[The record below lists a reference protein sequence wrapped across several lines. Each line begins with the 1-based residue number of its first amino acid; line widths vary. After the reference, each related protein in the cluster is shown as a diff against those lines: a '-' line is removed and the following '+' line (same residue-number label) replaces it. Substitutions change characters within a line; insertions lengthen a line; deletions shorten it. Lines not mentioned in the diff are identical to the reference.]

1 MGNRKW
7 KTGRNIQRTLGA
19 RVTNLPSLPGT
30 KEFHGTFQCEKCDS
44 PRQTRTVG
52 QPTQCLEGIQFQCT
66 GTKEVEAG
74 NGVGKRLSWDRTKTK
89 TYDGWE
95 EDRSLSWKLQALQIS
110 LYLQIPT
117 PRFQCRDFKEMCIT
131 CFYTCSFSN
140 TCALFYSSVSQ
151 LGESR

>member
-1 MGNRKW
+1 MMGNRKW

-95 EDRSLSWKLQALQIS
+95 EDHCLGNSRLFRFPCI
-110 LYLQIPT
+110 Y
-117 PRFQCRDFKEMCIT
+117 RFQHPG
-131 CFYTCSFSN
+131 
-140 TCALFYSSVSQ
+140 SSVEISKKCV
-151 LGESR
+151 